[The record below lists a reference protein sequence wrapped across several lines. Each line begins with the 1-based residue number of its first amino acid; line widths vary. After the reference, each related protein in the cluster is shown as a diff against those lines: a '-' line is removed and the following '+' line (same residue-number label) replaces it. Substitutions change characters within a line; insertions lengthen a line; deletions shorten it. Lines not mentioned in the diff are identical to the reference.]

1 LYGQIHFDELD
12 DEIDRFTSN
21 REGIV
26 ADDPKFKELLR
37 ILQNEVMP
45 QIANKWDEWRIKHR
59 EEGDPEN
66 PRLSPRERKS
76 RALFNIV
83 SEDYSLPDEST
94 QKGKVDRWVDEL
106 AEDAQFDFSSYAE
119 CFISENLIRRYIED
133 KRIALSP
140 EAEKE
145 RDKWRNR
152 EIESKNKANISIDI
166 RRPSSDLTYLSMD
179 DLANL
184 VEKVKDPLKLAG
196 LSRDA
201 TEYKPMR
208 DAVAHTALLTDS
220 AKKRLT
226 AVYENIKARIRA
238 LLSTP

>member
-1 LYGQIHFDELD
+1 MRIWL
-12 DEIDRFTSN
+12 
-21 REGIV
+21 
-26 ADDPKFKELLR
+26 KKKE
-37 ILQNEVMP
+37 
-45 QIANKWDEWRIKHR
+45 
-59 EEGDPEN
+59 
-66 PRLSPRERKS
+66 
-76 RALFNIV
+76 
-83 SEDYSLPDEST
+83 T
-94 QKGKVDRWVDEL
+94 
-106 AEDAQFDFSSYAE
+106 
-119 CFISENLIRRYIED
+119 
-133 KRIALSP
+133 
-140 EAEKE
+140 
-145 RDKWRNR
+145 KWRNR

-238 LLSTP
+238 LLSTPWVVWLCQESQKQQVMKDFQADSVIWSGLGQNEGRQAARHCPQRRHFVRRFIARVFRFRTWRKTCREFE